1 MNQVK
6 TKTDQ
11 TNCALSDNVPTFF
24 NSQNSVCL
32 CICVNTELSYKLPV
46 YCWFNDFHLFASIFV
61 AYTLTN
67 PYALSSSWRRIF
79 FVMMTIFVMRE
90 LGGQCCL
97 KTYVEIVYAI
107 LIYYKSRR
115 WHQRL
120 YKREN
125 KHILIK
131 SCMFCMN
138 DYNENPATCFSAN
151 FTHLQ

>member
-1 MNQVK
+1 MNQFK
-6 TKTDQ
+6 TQTDQ
-11 TNCALSDNVPTFF
+11 TNCALSDNVPTIF
-24 NSQNSVCL
+24 NSLNFVCL
-32 CICVNTELSYKLPV
+32 CICTYKLPE

-61 AYTLTN
+61 AYSLTI
-67 PYALSSSWRRIF
+67 PYAFSSWCRIF
-79 FVMMTIFVMRE
+79 FVMMTVFVMGE
-90 LGGQCCL
+90 LGRQCCL

-131 SCMFCMN
+131 SCMFCMK
-138 DYNENPATCFSAN
+138 DYNENPATCFLAN
-151 FTHLQ
+151 LTHLQWAL